1 MKELLKLMIL
11 PVAFI
16 LTAYGLR
23 TMELMNPIFHSR
35 TLEPN
40 VIKLF
45 IRKKN
50 RFYLFTVDAKA
61 DICQSNE
68 RKYVC

>member
-11 PVAFI
+11 TVAFI

-35 TLEPN
+35 KLEPN

-45 IRKKN
+45 I
-50 RFYLFTVDAKA
+50 
-61 DICQSNE
+61 
-68 RKYVC
+68 